1 MAGKGPAGVI
11 RGGRKVA
18 AKPVVAP
25 RSSVRVIR
33 PNRPAMRPGPAP
45 DRGKISE
52 YVGAVRG
59 ARRRLSSAKPGS
71 ANAAE
76 AKQGLKDN
84 RRALSRRIQRERGA
98 RRGLKPATSQQ
109 VLTGTVPAPPARR
122 AKAAR
127 PSGTLAKPR
136 GIKPGAIAARKA
148 KAAAS
153 GARAARATTNYNRA
167 QKAALEAQQRVNR
180 RRSPKNLAAADR
192 AQKTLQTAARAYR
205 ILVGLGGEKMAVAR
219 KPSPKGAGPRMKA
232 ARPVGTVAKPKGL
245 KPGAI
250 AARKARAGAG
260 RQGQRQRAEA
270 RAIANY
276 NRSIKAQ
283 PETKKQAGRA
293 AIGQVTATRA
303 VEFLRGVKR
312 IGPQRGMTSRVLP
325 KGFVP
330 QPRPGVPA
338 PSPQPQPDRKLS
350 SGSQKPKRKTAAQKP
365 TRSPSRLP
373 QETRS
378 ALREIAGRRVQ
389 AEQALTGQIQKLGGI
404 TKQQAQAVFSYYSK
418 RKFIKS
424 QGIDGVGVKSG
435 NLLDKDT
442 IRQALQ
448 LAQEPAQPR
457 KPRRR

>member
-1 MAGKGPAGVI
+1 V
-11 RGGRKVA
+11 
-18 AKPVVAP
+18 
-25 RSSVRVIR
+25 
-33 PNRPAMRPGPAP
+33 
-45 DRGKISE
+45 
-52 YVGAVRG
+52 
-59 ARRRLSSAKPGS
+59 
-71 ANAAE
+71 
-76 AKQGLKDN
+76 
-84 RRALSRRIQRERGA
+84 
-98 RRGLKPATSQQ
+98 
-109 VLTGTVPAPPARR
+109 
-122 AKAAR
+122 KAAR

-136 GIKPGAIAARKA
+136 NLKPGAIAARKA
-148 KAAAS
+148 KAAVPANAK
-153 GARAARATTNYNRA
+153 GKAGAARSAGRTQKQRIAQYERVAAKLGKQINKTESNLSTSPGSQFSREREISRRQRLSVLRNR
-167 QKAALEAQQRVNR
+167 ER
-180 RRSPKNLAAADR
+180 RAGKWLNSMLASKPAP
-192 AQKTLQTAARAYR
+192 TP
-205 ILVGLGGEKMAVAR
+205 R

-232 ARPVGTVAKPKGL
+232 ARPAGTVVKPRGL
-245 KPGAI
+245 KVGAI
-250 AARKARAGAG
+250 AGRKGAG

-283 PETKKQAGRA
+283 PETKTQAGRA

-312 IGPQRGMTSRVLP
+312 IGPQRGMTSHVLP

-330 QPRPGVPA
+330 QSRPGVPA
-338 PSPQPQPDRKLS
+338 PSAQPQPDRKPS

-378 ALREIAGRRVQ
+378 ALRDIAGRRVQ

-424 QGIDGVGVKSG
+424 QGIDGVGVRSG
-435 NLLDKDT
+435 NLLDRDT

-457 KPRRR
+457 KPRRNR